1 MAQSPTNQAIED
13 GRPIS
18 RVALTEMPASH
29 PFITN
34 PVPVGV
40 GGFALTTFTL
50 GLMTSGFFPAAEAL
64 LVIPLA
70 GFYGGLVQMV
80 AGFFALRR
88 GDLFP
93 AAFMTTYGAFW
104 WSYDVLILYV
114 VPGVAKAGGA
124 AGAHDAGQA
133 VTIFLVMWSVITFI
147 FLVATLGTNWF
158 VFLTF
163 CEFLATLIVADIGA
177 WTGISQAAGLGTGVG
192 EMVLA
197 AMAWYIVGAEIV
209 NETVKRPVF
218 PLFPFKRPFFTPL
231 TPPVHYPEHVQP

>member
-1 MAQSPTNQAIED
+1 MSQTFPAED
-13 GRPIS
+13 GRITK
-18 RVALTEMPASH
+18 VALVEAPAPH

-50 GLMTSGFFPAAEAL
+50 GLMTTGIFPADETL

-70 GFYGGLVQMV
+70 GFYGGLVQMI

-104 WSYDVLILYV
+104 WTYDVLILFV
-114 VPGVAKAGGA
+114 VPGIAKAGGA

-133 VTIFLVMWSVITFI
+133 VTIYLIVWTVITAI
-147 FLVATLGTNWF
+147 FTVATLGTNWA

-163 CEFLATLIVADIGA
+163 VEFSATLIVADIGG
-177 WTGISQAAGLGTGVG
+177 WTGISAASGLGTGVG

-197 AMAWYIVGAEIV
+197 AMAWYIIGAEIV

-218 PLFPFKRPFFTPL
+218 PLFPFKKPFFTPIAA
-231 TPPVHYPEHVQP
+231 PVHYPEHVGQP